1 MRRFKQRDS
10 GEKDAAL
17 YQLMKLMAYKI
28 MYQERFISE
37 HVNQDAKT
45 PEAAGGAWSEENGD
59 LKSDIYSTNNRVWTQ
74 RMLKEYRNLRKI
86 EAGEDTE
93 DGPVLS

>member
-1 MRRFKQRDS
+1 M
-10 GEKDAAL
+10 
-17 YQLMKLMAYKI
+17 
-28 MYQERFISE
+28 
-37 HVNQDAKT
+37 
-45 PEAAGGAWSEENGD
+45 D

-74 RMLKEYRNLRKI
+74 RMLKEYRNLRKL